1 MPGSSINGEQTM
13 KALLVLA
20 TVSLVMALSSTASTG
35 LAQEGQVREPA
46 GEGDVSPSEQAV
58 EPAQVDALT
67 PEGGIPRRIPVGA
80 TDEMFDAV
88 QAICPRVQT
97 MEQLDSVNQWVWP
110 AIEERS
116 RLGMQLAFL
125 RLGEAYVKCFERVDV
140 SGTPLAENL
149 ERITVGA
156 CLAPA
161 MMNDRGD
168 ALHQKAVAIANRL
181 CPVPVAFGGGDLDA
195 FDAWYARASA
205 WLVLAAGQADESR
218 FVSVGQVCVDSV
230 TQVLGTEY
238 PEEMWRLRESL
249 IISALRIGDFDAAL
263 RMAGGAGVA
272 CGDGLPVDIE
282 DYLPSVHPVESTLKQ
297 GKSDDAVLES
307 LLKAAADGL
316 KTQGADC
323 ALTSLAASLA
333 LNEMD
338 FDHADRLAAPD
349 GVDSF
354 VSIVVADNGR
364 SLIPGNSASRVTVLT
379 QAVKVS
385 GMSSEVRGGRLCELG
400 LALLEE
406 GLPREA
412 DDAFRRA
419 RAELPESGMPVAFAG
434 HFLVAMHKSGSG
446 VADRDIA
453 ARNLLMSNPS
463 DDLLNGVLD
472 HLGGPNDR
480 VRAIESLFR
489 ASFAT
494 GETAI
499 GIVANWVV
507 GLVDSRPGSPEAS
520 RCVALMEENSV
531 GEDESARLVWLA
543 IRARHEF
550 VKGDSDAGFGA
561 VDSLI
566 KLASSNPSPVAARML
581 AKVASGMI
589 QNRKPEIAVGIVTRA
604 ARKAALSGGD
614 VARTA
619 IETWNAGFK
628 KEAATMLRIAKTVN
642 GNESADQ
649 VWIATAAV
657 TMQNLPAATEAVSKF
672 GDRSEWGMP
681 ERLAYAAFLMLKKDF
696 AGVVAEL
703 SGGTDDQEMGC
714 VELSLRALALMM
726 NGDPAAA
733 ESDFRSCMLSQGAEA
748 NLLSGLAWSLFDQ
761 KKYDE
766 AIDYFAAA
774 LTAFRDSPDSNV
786 GMALALFRNG
796 DLERARLYWEKAI
809 EAEPVFTKGPVFAG
823 KAGYLFST
831 IQRKAWVEMRVA
843 LGKKPVKG
851 GR

>member
-1 MPGSSINGEQTM
+1 M

-35 LAQEGQVREPA
+35 LAQEEQGQEPA
-46 GEGDVSPSEQAV
+46 VASDVPPSEQAQG
-58 EPAQVDALT
+58 PAQAVVLV

-110 AIEERS
+110 ALQARS
-116 RLGMQLAFL
+116 QLGIHLAVL
-125 RLGEAYVKCFERVDV
+125 RLSEAYVKCFERVDV
-140 SGTPLAENL
+140 SGTPLADNL
-149 ERITVGA
+149 EWMTVGA
-156 CLAPA
+156 CLTPA
-161 MMNDRGD
+161 MMSDSDD
-168 ALHQKAVAIANRL
+168 ALYQKAVAIATGL

-195 FDAWYARASA
+195 FEDWYARASA
-205 WLVLAAGQADESR
+205 WLALAAQYADDSR
-218 FVSVGQVCVDSV
+218 FVSVGQVIVDSASKIS
-230 TQVLGTEY
+230 GWEY
-238 PEEMWRLRESL
+238 PEEMWRFRESL

-263 RMAGGAGVA
+263 RMTGGADVA
-272 CGDGLPVDIE
+272 CGDGLPVDTE
-282 DYLPSVHPVESTLKQ
+282 NYLPSVRPVEFAIRQ
-297 GKSDDAVLES
+297 EKSNDTVLQS
-307 LLKAAADGL
+307 LLTSAADGL

-323 ALTSLAASLA
+323 ELTRLAASLA
-333 LNEMD
+333 LREMD
-338 FDHADRLAAPD
+338 VDHADGLSGQDAL
-349 GVDSF
+349 DSF
-354 VSIVVADNGR
+354 VSLVVADKGR
-364 SLIPGNSASRVTVLT
+364 ILIPGSPATRVTVLT
-379 QAVKVS
+379 KALMVS
-385 GMSSEVRGGRLCELG
+385 GMPADVRGGRLCELG
-400 LALLEE
+400 LALLED
-406 GLPREA
+406 GQPREA

-419 RAELPESGMPVAFAG
+419 RAELPESEMPVAFAG
-434 HFLVAMHKSGSG
+434 HFLVAMHKSASG

-463 DDLLNGVLD
+463 DDLLNGMLD
-472 HLGGPNDR
+472 HLGGPTDR

-499 GIVANWVV
+499 AIVANWVV

-550 VKGDSDAGFGA
+550 VKGDSEVGFGA
-561 VDSLI
+561 IDSLI
-566 KLASSNPSPVAARML
+566 KLASSNNARVAARML
-581 AKVASGMI
+581 VKVAGGMI
-589 QNRKPEIAVGIVTRA
+589 QNKRPEIAVGIVTKA
-604 ARKAALSGGD
+604 ARKAALSGAD

-619 IETWNAGFK
+619 LEAWNSGFK

-642 GNESADQ
+642 GNKSADQ

-657 TMQNLPAATEAVSKF
+657 TMQNLPVATEAVSRF
-672 GDRSEWGMP
+672 GDRSEWGKP
-681 ERLAYAAFLMLKKDF
+681 ERLAYGAFLVLKKDF
-696 AGVVAEL
+696 AGVVAEF
-703 SGGTDDQEMGC
+703 SGGNDDQEMEC
-714 VELSLRALALMM
+714 DVLRLRATALMM

-733 ESDFRSCMLSQGAEA
+733 ESDFRSCLHSQGAEA
-748 NLLSGLAWSLFDQ
+748 DMLSGLAWSLFDQ

-774 LTAFRDSPDSNV
+774 LTVARDSPDSNV
-786 GMALALFRNG
+786 GMALALFRSG
-796 DLERARLYWEKAI
+796 DVERARLYWERAI
-809 EAEPVFTKGPVFAG
+809 ESEPLFAKGPVFAG

-831 IQRKAWVEMRVA
+831 VQRKAWVEMRVA
-843 LGKKPVKG
+843 LGKRPVKG